1 MSTRR
6 IQVILT
12 DIGRVVLDVHEE
24 RAIERL
30 TELSGIDVAR
40 LWSVLIAGPDIERH
54 VQTGQSSMRDIYGT
68 HLGEMHASVSYD
80 EFAEALTTELGDD
93 YPQVRRAYESLPP
106 DVPLYTLSNTN
117 DVHMVA
123 LREHWL
129 FDLSKGYWASNEIG
143 MVKPDRET
151 FEWVLAQIGLPAEA
165 VLFFDDRQDNI
176 QAAGELGIQGVQV
189 THPDVVV
196 AALAERLAPG

>member
-106 DVPLYTLSNTN
+106 HRIMKPLGGRVYVQRYGPMHVAGHGDKGIRRHAGKMVGNAPYTARTVAPAAFTSMTPSTTSPRRRPCPF
-117 DVHMVA
+117 VHTVT
-123 LREHWL
+123 R
-129 FDLSKGYWASNEIG
+129 YP
-143 MVKPDRET
+143 PDE
-151 FEWVLAQIGLPAEA
+151 AQSYPLMRT
-165 VLFFDDRQDNI
+165 DR
-176 QAAGELGIQGVQV
+176 
-189 THPDVVV
+189 
-196 AALAERLAPG
+196 RW